1 VATYVTFFRYSPEA
15 WRRMIDTPENR
26 AVAARKLI
34 EKVGGTM
41 QVFYWM
47 FGEWD
52 GLVIYDV
59 PESSM
64 AAAFSG
70 IVTSSGLLAQLETH
84 QLVPMDEARN
94 ALQQA
99 KTSRRPTSRRA
110 ISGSGWPSMTPWV
123 ERH

>member
-1 VATYVTFFRYSPEA
+1 MATYVTFFRYSGEA
-15 WRRMIDTPENR
+15 WKKMIDTPENR
-26 AVAARKLI
+26 AVAARTLI
-34 EKVGGTM
+34 EKVGGSM

-59 PESSM
+59 PEPSM

-70 IVTSSGLLAQLETH
+70 IVSSSGLLDQLKTH
-84 QLVPMDEARN
+84 QLLAMDEARS

-99 KTSRRPTSRRA
+99 KTFQSSYVAPGDQREWLA
-110 ISGSGWPSMTPWV
+110 EYDAMN
-123 ERH
+123 